1 MLPLIARFLSKPA
14 AAQTGLRMVA
24 VWLLWS
30 MTVAAFA
37 QTTVEVIAL
46 KYRPAEQ
53 LIPVI
58 QPLLGRESSVS
69 SFQNQLVVRA
79 TAAELAQVRRVLASL
94 DTAPRRL
101 LITVRQD
108 ADFER
113 DRREAEV
120 SASVGSGEARA
131 TVPGSGA
138 REGGQVVLRDGEEIV
153 RSQVGELPPQ
163 PGHLLLCTGD
173 QVLLS
178 ADPAPGRPARRDAA
192 GTVQEVARIPCSLP
206 EALAEVRPGQSI
218 AFDDG
223 AIAGVIESAT
233 PEAALVRITR
243 AKPGGAK
250 LRADKGINL
259 PETELSLP
267 ALTSRDREDLQVAV
281 EIADLVGMSFVRRP
295 ADVLSLHDALAQ
307 ADAAQLHF
315 AEDAR
320 GVGERLLHI
329 VDEDSPARQ
338 RIQSAHMRTQPPHR
352 SQPEIQL
359 HSGVI
364 GVDLPL
370 AVVHC
375 GKAL

>member
-1 MLPLIARFLSKPA
+1 
-14 AAQTGLRMVA
+14 MVA

-138 REGGQVVLRDGEEIV
+138 REGGQVVLRDGEDRLRARVIDSQQMTRDRTAQTVQVLEGSSAFIRIGESRPLSDRQMV
-153 RSQVGELPPQ
+153 RSFVNGRVVERVTGGVEYREASTGFHVLPRVQGDRVTLDISPQRESFNDESRRGAVNIQRMATTVSGRLGEWIDL
-163 PGHLLLCTGD
+163 GGIGD
-173 QVLLS
+173 ARSDERSVLL
-178 ADPAPGRPARRDAA
+178 GRSTGRVND
-192 GTVQEVARIPCSLP
+192 Q
-206 EALAEVRPGQSI
+206 
-218 AFDDG
+218 
-223 AIAGVIESAT
+223 
-233 PEAALVRITR
+233 
-243 AKPGGAK
+243 
-250 LRADKGINL
+250 
-259 PETELSLP
+259 
-267 ALTSRDREDLQVAV
+267 
-281 EIADLVGMSFVRRP
+281 
-295 ADVLSLHDALAQ
+295 
-307 ADAAQLHF
+307 
-315 AEDAR
+315 R
-320 GVGERLLHI
+320 GVQVKVEELR
-329 VDEDSPARQ
+329 
-338 RIQSAHMRTQPPHR
+338 
-352 SQPEIQL
+352 
-359 HSGVI
+359 
-364 GVDLPL
+364 
-370 AVVHC
+370 
-375 GKAL
+375 